1 MLITTQDQFFDGNTY
16 KTIGIVSGNTVRT
29 RHVGAHFLAGFKAIT
44 GGEVDSYTELLSEAR
59 QQATERMVMEAKS
72 IGADAIVAIR
82 FSISNI
88 TEGVSEVLVTGTA
101 VQSMQKTMS

>member
-1 MLITTQDQFFDGNTY
+1 MLPTTQDQFFDGNTY

-29 RHVGAHFLAGFKAIT
+29 RHVGAHFRASFKVIT
-44 GGEVDSYTELLSEAR
+44 GGEIESYTGLLSEAR
-59 QQATERMVMEAKS
+59 QQATERMIAEANS

-88 TEGVSEVLVTGTA
+88 AEGLSEVLVTGTA
-101 VQSMQKTMS
+101 VQSTKKTH